1 MIRILSLML
10 CGMAFTSANA
20 QRETQNFTEL
30 NIGLAAIDDHSFDT
44 VVPGISLLFGRT
56 IQFSNNNVA
65 EVQVG
70 AAAPTLITGK
80 LAAGIGTLE
89 KNVMLAVRPWPL
101 TIGPQL
107 KRNQF
112 TWSFEFGTATEASF
126 DAGWIVTA
134 AYRWDLTRKQKE

>member
-1 MIRILSLML
+1 
-10 CGMAFTSANA
+10 MAFTSANA
-20 QRETQNFTEL
+20 QRQTQNFTEL

-80 LAAGIGTLE
+80 LAAGIITANPIINRTTYAGRGNGPILKEEPNHTSVVIGT
-89 KNVMLAVRPWPL
+89 R
-101 TIGPQL
+101 
-107 KRNQF
+107 
-112 TWSFEFGTATEASF
+112 ATRYPTLPIDAS
-126 DAGWIVTA
+126 GSSTMN
-134 AYRWDLTRKQKE
+134 R